1 MREPG
6 DTPRPAA
13 FFDLD
18 KTVVAKS
25 STLAF
30 SRPLYREGLL
40 GPAVMFKV
48 AYAQIVYQLLGADED
63 RMERSRAALLE
74 LTRGWEADRVQRLV
88 HETLQEVIDP
98 LIYAEAL
105 ELFEE
110 HRQAGRDLYLVS
122 SSSIE
127 VVRPLA
133 DYLGV
138 PHVIATVAGIDEEGR
153 YDGTLE
159 FYAYA
164 EHKAEA
170 MRREAAARGLDLAAS
185 YAYSDSVTDLP
196 MLEAVGHPVAVNPDR
211 ELRRAAQERG
221 WPIVDFSRPVAV
233 RRSRRLPPVP
243 AEVMAA
249 SIGGAVLAGVA
260 YGVVR
265 RQRTRAAA

>member
-1 MREPG
+1 
-6 DTPRPAA
+6 
-13 FFDLD
+13 
-18 KTVVAKS
+18 
-25 STLAF
+25 
-30 SRPLYREGLL
+30 
-40 GPAVMFKV
+40 
-48 AYAQIVYQLLGADED
+48 
-63 RMERSRAALLE
+63 
-74 LTRGWEADRVQRLV
+74 
-88 HETLQEVIDP
+88 
-98 LIYAEAL
+98 
-105 ELFEE
+105 
-110 HRQAGRDLYLVS
+110 
-122 SSSIE
+122 
-127 VVRPLA
+127 
-133 DYLGV
+133 
-138 PHVIATVAGIDEEGR
+138 
-153 YDGTLE
+153 
-159 FYAYA
+159 AYA